1 MHRTGS
7 GIPFFHSTLVTR
19 HSFCLRPAK
28 LERFPATVPA
38 FEIAG
43 WDGSSQWRWTLYAA
57 YAVNNKNLADSRV
70 HTGTNKT
77 V

>member
-7 GIPFFHSTLVTR
+7 GIPFFHSTLFLLT
-19 HSFCLRPAK
+19 
-28 LERFPATVPA
+28 A

-57 YAVNNKNLADSRV
+57 NNKNLADSGESTENSLTLAFLQAACRPMR
-70 HTGTNKT
+70 
-77 V
+77 